1 MDDEEDDSINNQI
14 VNSDYYDPEEFHKN
28 FAKLQ
33 GIISYFH
40 INCRSL
46 SSNWEAFRELLC
58 EMHGEDFAFD
68 FIGMSEVFGKY
79 KDDRINLPGY
89 HNILTK
95 TREDRRGGGVGIFVK
110 ENINFRIREDLS
122 TFIPHVYESIFIET
136 LY

>member
-1 MDDEEDDSINNQI
+1 MANTIDLNRIRLENRFDFKAIYEQIAMDDEEDDSINNQI

-79 KDDRINLPGY
+79 KDDRINLP
-89 HNILTK
+89 
-95 TREDRRGGGVGIFVK
+95 
-110 ENINFRIREDLS
+110 
-122 TFIPHVYESIFIET
+122 
-136 LY
+136 